1 MENFAI
7 LTDAG
12 GDFNREDIKKYGIE
26 ETPLS
31 KVVWPDGSER
41 PADLYWDTMKPEE
54 YFALMQNKKNNFA
67 SSIPSPQT
75 MLDRLSALAK
85 DGRNIVV
92 ITISSTMSGGYS
104 AFTVAAKEVM
114 EQYPKIKIKV
124 VDSLRYSGAI
134 TLLAVQASLYRS
146 QGKSFDETVALL
158 DEYRLR
164 IHECGFLDDLFF
176 LARKG
181 RIKKSLA
188 FMGNMIGVKPM
199 ADLCNETGQSQV
211 LGKARGYKQVMKI
224 FPKYIQR
231 TIGNYKD
238 KPFVVTY
245 SAREPQ
251 ALEMKK
257 IIEETFNPEHLV
269 FVPMGQSTGA
279 NVGPGL
285 AAAFYAGD
293 ERVSENCVK
302 EQAIMEE
309 LLKK

>member
-1 MENFAI
+1 
-7 LTDAG
+7 
-12 GDFNREDIKKYGIE
+12 
-26 ETPLS
+26 
-31 KVVWPDGSER
+31 
-41 PADLYWDTMKPEE
+41 MKPND
-54 YFALMQNKKNNFA
+54 YFALMQNKKNNFS

-75 MLDRLSALAK
+75 IRDRLTALAEAK
-85 DGRNIVV
+85 RNVIV

-104 AFTVAAKEVM
+104 AFTIAAKEVM
-114 EQYPKIKIKV
+114 EKYPKIKIKV
-124 VDSLRYSGAI
+124 IDSLRYSAAI
-134 TLLAVQASLYRS
+134 TLMAVEASLCRAK
-146 QGKSFDETVALL
+146 GMKFDETVEYL
-158 DEYRLR
+158 DSFRLR
-164 IHECGFLDDLFF
+164 VHECGFLDDLFF

-231 TIGNYKD
+231 TIGDYTNKV
-238 KPFVVTY
+238 FVVTY

-257 IIEETFNPEHLV
+257 IIEETFKPEHLI

-293 ERVSENCVK
+293 EKVSKDCVK
-302 EQAIMEE
+302 EKAILED

>member
-12 GDFNREDIKKYGIE
+12 GDFTRELIQKYGIE

-31 KVVWPDGSER
+31 TIVWPDDSEK
-41 PADLYWDTMKPEE
+41 PADIYWDTMKPND
-54 YFALMQNKKNNFA
+54 YFALMSNKKNNFR

-75 MLDRLSALAK
+75 INDRLSALAK
-85 DGRNIVV
+85 AGRNVIV

-104 AFTVAAKEVM
+104 AFTVGANEVM
-114 EQYPKIKIKV
+114 EKYPGIEIKV
-124 VDSLRYSGAI
+124 IDSLRYSAAI
-134 TLLAVQASLYRS
+134 TLIAVEASLCRS
-146 QGKSFDETVALL
+146 KGMSFKETV
-158 DEYRLR
+158 EYLEEFRLR

-211 LGKARGYKQVMKI
+211 LGKARGYKQVMKV

-231 TIGNYKD
+231 TIGDYRNKV
-238 KPFVVTY
+238 FVITY

-257 IIEETFNPEHLV
+257 IVEETFNPEHLI

-293 ERVSENCVK
+293 ERVSVDCVK
-302 EQAIMEE
+302 EKAILED

>member
-7 LTDAG
+7 MTDAG
-12 GDFNREDIKKYGIE
+12 GDFTREIIQKYGIE

-41 PADLYWDTMKPEE
+41 PADLYWEAMKPND
-54 YFALMQNKKNNFA
+54 YFALMQNKKNNFS
-67 SSIPSPQT
+67 SSIPAPQT
-75 MLDRLSALAK
+75 ILDRLTALAEAK
-85 DGRNIVV
+85 RNIIV
-92 ITISSTMSGGYS
+92 ITISSTMSGGFS
-104 AFTVAAKEVM
+104 AFTIAAKEVM
-114 EQYPKIKIKV
+114 EKYPKIKIQV
-124 VDSLRYSGAI
+124 IDSLRYSGAI
-134 TLLAVQASLYRS
+134 NLIAVEASLCRS
-146 QGKSFDETVALL
+146 KGMSFDETVKYL
-158 DEYRLR
+158 DQFRLR
-164 IHECGFLDDLFF
+164 VHECGFLDDLFF

-231 TIGNYKD
+231 TIGDYRNKV
-238 KPFVVTY
+238 FVITY

-257 IIEETFNPEHLV
+257 IVEETFNPEHLI

-293 ERVSENCVK
+293 EPVSPNCVK
-302 EQAIMEE
+302 EQAILED